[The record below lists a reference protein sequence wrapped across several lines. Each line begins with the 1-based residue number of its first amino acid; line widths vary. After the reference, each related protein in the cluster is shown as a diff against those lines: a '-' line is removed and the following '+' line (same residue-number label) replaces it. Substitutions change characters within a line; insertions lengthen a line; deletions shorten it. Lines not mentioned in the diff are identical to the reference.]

1 MKSKR
6 VSVTITEKMVESYE
20 AIFGKQNQLP
30 PTFPMLFYKY
40 IEMPWEYEAEPI
52 HRKQKC
58 VCYSQL
64 MIGESYECEVLLD
77 RKVRRGM
84 NTFYTQTL
92 VGFDLGGKERF
103 RCVSELVVRSC

>member
-1 MKSKR
+1 M
-6 VSVTITEKMVESYE
+6 TITEEMVESYE
-20 AIFGKQNQLP
+20 MIFGKQNQLP

-40 IEMPWEYEAEPI
+40 IEIPWEYEAEAI

-64 MIGESYECEVLLD
+64 MVGESYECEVLLES
-77 RKVRRGM
+77 KVKRGM

-92 VGFDLGGKERF
+92 VGFDLAGKESF
-103 RCVSELVVRSC
+103 RCVSKLVVRSS